1 VVRAPGSGVPSA
13 NRLGLKLPLGPG
25 SGERPGRPSLPSGVA
40 FAPVAMAP
48 QGTGSSGSSSS
59 AATSPSRT
67 FRELEVGGRG
77 PDYAAEERG
86 EPVLSRG
93 GRRRRQT
100 HKEGGE
106 RTPRGRARGGGAAA
120 WIGPARGEVG
130 GSGLRLVEHWLF
142 SIWVGIGRTVRPG
155 DEMAAGPGELGGVAA
170 RTPCYCAD

>member
-1 VVRAPGSGVPSA
+1 MVRAPGSGVPSA

-93 GRRRRQT
+93 GRRRR
-100 HKEGGE
+100 
-106 RTPRGRARGGGAAA
+106 
-120 WIGPARGEVG
+120 
-130 GSGLRLVEHWLF
+130 
-142 SIWVGIGRTVRPG
+142 RPG
-155 DEMAAGPGELGGVAA
+155 E
-170 RTPCYCAD
+170 